1 MKHYKKRQLDQLIKH
16 RKEAR
21 KLAQNDMKKSNIN
34 FFFNNLFEDYNE
46 TLINIIE
53 KNEH

>member
-34 FFFNNLFEDYNE
+34 FFFNSLFEDYNQ